1 MNLSKV
7 FSDFKNKFSL
17 PPEKPGRIYSLR
29 GASAALYLALCCRAP
44 FIAATKDETG
54 ALALKKDLDFFIQLA
69 GLNASPGAMVLP
81 EPDGADT
88 SGRRALISYDT
99 GYGKNKRPSVI
110 ASTAALEAP
119 AWYPADVT
127 EKSLYLSF
135 PGTFPRAELENR
147 LILLGYKPV
156 SMVTLPGQYRLK
168 GWILDIYPVTSDS
181 PVRGEFF
188 GDDVDA
194 IRYFDVESQMHTET
208 AASVTILPAM
218 EPEDGLSFLSQ
229 AVVENYGL
237 YALDDSVLPAEFAE
251 DIVALSSNPIKG
263 EGMDSGV
270 AALAGLGILHS
281 ERRDITELSIAIN
294 RLKGESEVLLAL
306 SSHAQAE
313 RIKNILWDD
322 GLHVPVL
329 SPEEVKDYHG
339 WLAIVTADLASA
351 ANGAGG
357 LSRGF
362 ALPGLVIATGR
373 DLFGEKPAWRPMH
386 KSKLQGL
393 VESVEDLSAGDY
405 VVHSDHGIGRFLGF
419 AKHEAD
425 GPAFDLLVIEYA
437 EGAKIYLPVYGMD
450 KIHKYRGAAS
460 EAKKGEK
467 VEAAAQALPPSLDRL
482 GGKAWQKK
490 KDRARKRLREIA
502 GELLKT
508 YAAREIATGFAFS
521 PDTDIHREFDS
532 FFQYEETPDQIKSIK
547 EIKADMEKE
556 RPMDRLLCG
565 DVGYG
570 KTEVAMRAA
579 FKCVYDAR
587 QAVVLVP
594 TTLLCEQ
601 HFRTF
606 QKRFQAFPVKIDY
619 VSRFKNPAEK
629 KKTYEAFEKGETDV
643 LIGTH
648 ALLKSPLGFANVGLL
663 IIDEEHRF
671 GVAHKEKIKAVKKN
685 VDVLSMTATPI
696 PRSLQMAL
704 SGIRDMSVI
713 ETPPEDRL
721 AVKTTVA
728 AFNKT
733 LVKEAIE
740 KELARGGQVFFVHN
754 RIETIGK
761 LFETIAGLLPGA
773 RISVAHGQ
781 MAENELEH
789 AMLAF
794 LDGKSDI
801 LLSTAII
808 GAGLDIP
815 NANTIIV
822 DRADMMGLADL
833 YQLKGRVGRGP
844 ARAFAYFLVPGLDII
859 TGDAQKRLQ
868 ALEEMSY
875 IGAGFRI
882 AMKDLEIRGAGN
894 LLGAEQSGYINDL
907 GLELYL
913 EMLEKAVAELKG
925 QEIKET
931 ALPQVEVRA
940 HALIPEEYLEDIS
953 LRLSFYRRIA
963 GARDESELEHIGQE
977 MSERFGPLPE
987 EVSNLFN
994 VMELRLSAARLGIA
1008 RIEQI
1013 SGRIKVLLEKDTS
1026 PPVAEL
1032 LKVYGDRIKFNP
1044 GGFDVF
1050 ISERRLF
1057 EDVKGVFSVM
1067 SGLN

>member
-1 MNLSKV
+1 MNLLKA
-7 FSDFKNKFSL
+7 FSDFKSRTA
-17 PPEKPGRIYSLR
+17 PSEIAPGRIYSLR
-29 GASAALYLALCCRAP
+29 GSAAALYLACCSRVP

-54 ALALKKDLDFFIQLA
+54 ALALKKDIDLFLRLA
-69 GLNASPGAMVLP
+69 GRAIAGGVAVLP

-88 SGRRALISYDT
+88 AGRRALVSFNSAA
-99 GYGKNKRPSVI
+99 GKNKMPSVI
-110 ASTAALEAP
+110 SSVAALEAP
-119 AWYPADVT
+119 AWGPEDVAK
-127 EKSLYLSF
+127 KSMRLSF
-135 PGTFPRAELENR
+135 PGSFPRAELEDR
-147 LILLGYKPV
+147 LALLGYKPV
-156 SMVTLPGQYRLK
+156 SLVTLPGQYRLK

-181 PVRGEFF
+181 PARIEFF

-194 IRYFDVESQMHTET
+194 IRYFDVESQMHTDS
-208 AASVTILPAM
+208 AASITILPAI
-218 EPEDGLSFLSQ
+218 EPEDGLSFLLQ
-229 AVVENYGL
+229 AGLKNYGL
-237 YALDDSVLPAEFAE
+237 HTLEDLAFPKDFAGEFE
-251 DIVALSSNPIKG
+251 KDGVTLSSAPIKG

-270 AALAGLGILHS
+270 SPLAGLGILHS
-281 ERRDITELSIAIN
+281 ERRDITELSIAIK
-294 RLKGESEVLLAL
+294 RLKGESDVLLVF
-306 SSHAQAE
+306 SSQGQAE

-329 SPEEVKDYHG
+329 APEEVKDYPG
-339 WLAIVTADLASA
+339 WLAITT
-351 ANGAGG
+351 GG

-362 ALPGLVIATGR
+362 ALPGLVIATDR

-419 AKHEAD
+419 AKHGAD

-437 EGAKIYLPVYGMD
+437 GGDKIYLPVYGME
-450 KIHKYRGAAS
+450 KIHKYRGAA
-460 EAKKGEK
+460 EAGKKGAK
-467 VEAAAQALPPSLDRL
+467 AEAAHAAPAPPVLDRI
-482 GGKAWQKK
+482 GGKVWQKK
-490 KDRARKRLREIA
+490 KDRAKKRLKEMA
-502 GELLKT
+502 GVLLKT

-521 PDTDIHREFDS
+521 ADTDIHREFDS
-532 FFQYEETPDQIKSIK
+532 FFQYEETPDQLKSINQ
-547 EIKADMEKE
+547 IKADMEKE

-606 QKRFQAFPVKIDY
+606 QKRFQAFPVKVDY
-619 VSRFKNPAEK
+619 VSRFKNQAEK
-629 KKTYEAFEKGETDV
+629 KKTYEAFEKGETDI

-648 ALLKSPLGFANVGLL
+648 SLLKSPLGFANVGLL

-671 GVAHKEKIKAVKKN
+671 GVAHKEKVKSLKKN

-696 PRSLQMAL
+696 PRTLQMAL

-728 AFNKT
+728 AFDKNLIKD
-733 LVKEAIE
+733 AME

-754 RIETIGK
+754 RIDTLTK
-761 LFETIAGLLPGA
+761 LFETVAKLLPSA
-773 RISVAHGQ
+773 RIAIAHGQ
-781 MAENELEH
+781 MAERELER
-789 AMLAF
+789 AMLSF
-794 LDGKSDI
+794 LDGKADV

-844 ARAFAYFLVPGLDII
+844 ARAYAFFLVPGLDII

-868 ALEEMSY
+868 ALEEISY

-913 EMLEKAVAELKG
+913 EMLERTVAELKG
-925 QEIKET
+925 EEVKET
-931 ALPQVEVRA
+931 ALPQVELSA

-963 GARDESELEHIGQE
+963 GAVDSADLERIGQE
-977 MSERFGPLPE
+977 MAERFGPLPE
-987 EVSNLFN
+987 EVANLL
-994 VMELRLSAARLGIA
+994 VIMELRLSAARLGIA
-1008 RIEQI
+1008 RIDQI
-1013 SGRIKVLLEKDTS
+1013 SGRVKLALEKDTS
-1026 PPVAEL
+1026 PPVQAL
-1032 LKVYGDRIKFNP
+1032 LKAYGDRIKFNP

-1057 EDVKGVFSVM
+1057 EEIKGVFSVM
-1067 SGLN
+1067 SAMN